1 MGLAQLHQ
9 LRGRVGRGT
18 VESTCVLLYAP
29 PLTPIARERLGVLR
43 DTNDGFEIARRDLEL
58 RGPGEL
64 LGTRQTG
71 LMQLRVADLVRDA
84 DLLPGVQRAADL
96 MLARRRREH
105 SGAAA
110 PLGRATGNAS
120 ARFDTAG
127 TDAMRNA
134 ADIDRQS
141 RATAHARPSR
151 LREYARL
158 MRLDRPIG
166 IWLLLWPVL
175 WALWI
180 AGDGHP
186 DERLFVIFVLG
197 TFVMRSAGCVMNDF
211 ADREF
216 DPHVRRTADRPL
228 AQQSVSPAEALGL
241 FAVLALIALAL
252 VIPLNRPTQVLALIG
267 GVLAVTYP
275 FLKRF
280 FSLPQA
286 YLGAAFGWSVPM
298 AFAAQTGSVPP
309 QAWVLFLSVV
319 LWTTAY
325 DTMYAMVDR
334 EDDLVIGIRSSA
346 ILFGRA
352 RPVVIGAL
360 QAGALGGLALVG
372 WLTSPRPLVLGGAAD
387 GRGARRAPAGADPR
401 PRARRPA
408 SAPS

>member
-1 MGLAQLHQ
+1 
-9 LRGRVGRGT
+9 
-18 VESTCVLLYAP
+18 
-29 PLTPIARERLGVLR
+29 
-43 DTNDGFEIARRDLEL
+43 
-58 RGPGEL
+58 
-64 LGTRQTG
+64 
-71 LMQLRVADLVRDA
+71 
-84 DLLPGVQRAADL
+84 
-96 MLARRRREH
+96 
-105 SGAAA
+105 
-110 PLGRATGNAS
+110 
-120 ARFDTAG
+120 
-127 TDAMRNA
+127 MRNA
-134 ADIDRQS
+134 PGADPE
-141 RATAHARPSR
+141 ARPAAESALGRR
-151 LREYARL
+151 LLEYARL

-180 AGDGHP
+180 SGNGHP

-211 ADREF
+211 ADRDF

-228 AQQSVSPAEALGL
+228 ARQSVSTAEALAL
-241 FAVLALIALAL
+241 FAVLGLVALAL

-298 AFAAQTGSVPP
+298 AFAAQTGSVPVE
-309 QAWVLFLSVV
+309 AWVLFLSVV

-352 RPVVIGAL
+352 DRLIIAAL

-372 WLTSPRPLVLGGAAD
+372 LLGD
-387 GRGARRAPAGADPR
+387 LGRWYWVGL
-401 PRARRPA
+401 A
-408 SAPS
+408 SAAAFAVYQQVLIRQREPGACFRAFLNNNLFGLAVYAGLLLHYLFRE

>member
-1 MGLAQLHQ
+1 
-9 LRGRVGRGT
+9 
-18 VESTCVLLYAP
+18 
-29 PLTPIARERLGVLR
+29 
-43 DTNDGFEIARRDLEL
+43 
-58 RGPGEL
+58 
-64 LGTRQTG
+64 
-71 LMQLRVADLVRDA
+71 
-84 DLLPGVQRAADL
+84 
-96 MLARRRREH
+96 
-105 SGAAA
+105 
-110 PLGRATGNAS
+110 
-120 ARFDTAG
+120 
-127 TDAMRNA
+127 MRNA
-134 ADIDRQS
+134 TDIDQES
-141 RATAHARPSR
+141 RAARAPRPPSR

-180 AGDGHP
+180 ASNGHP

-228 AQQSVSPAEALGL
+228 ARQAVSPAEALGL

-286 YLGAAFGWSVPM
+286 YLGLAFSWSVPM
-298 AFAAQTGSVPP
+298 AFAAQTGELPLV
-309 QAWVLFLSVV
+309 AWVLFVSGV

-334 EDDLVIGIRSSA
+334 EDDLVIGLRSSA

-352 RPVVIGAL
+352 DRLVIGAL
-360 QAGALGGLALVG
+360 QLGALGGLALVG
-372 WLTSPRPLVLGGAAD
+372 WMSGLGHWYWAGLAAAAALAIHQQRLIRDREPAACFRAFLNNNFFGLVVF
-387 GRGARRAPAGADPR
+387 AGLALDYVF
-401 PRARRPA
+401 AT
-408 SAPS
+408 

>member
-1 MGLAQLHQ
+1 MRNATDIDQD
-9 LRGRVGRGT
+9 
-18 VESTCVLLYAP
+18 S
-29 PLTPIARERLGVLR
+29 
-43 DTNDGFEIARRDLEL
+43 
-58 RGPGEL
+58 
-64 LGTRQTG
+64 
-71 LMQLRVADLVRDA
+71 
-84 DLLPGVQRAADL
+84 RAA
-96 MLARRRREH
+96 
-105 SGAAA
+105 AAA
-110 PLGRATGNAS
+110 P
-120 ARFDTAG
+120 
-127 TDAMRNA
+127 
-134 ADIDRQS
+134 
-141 RATAHARPSR
+141 PSR
-151 LREYARL
+151 LREYLRL

-180 AGDGHP
+180 SGAGHP

-228 AQQSVSPAEALGL
+228 AKQSVSPAEALGL
-241 FAVLALIALAL
+241 FAVLALVALAL
-252 VIPLNRPTQVLALIG
+252 IIPLNRPTQVLALIG

-298 AFAAQTGSVPP
+298 AFAAQTGSVPAV
-309 QAWVLFLSVV
+309 AWVLFLSVV

-325 DTMYAMVDR
+325 DTIYAMVDR

-352 RPVVIGAL
+352 DRVIIAAL

-372 WLTSPRPLVLGGAAD
+372 WMTALGRWYWAGLLAAAALALHQQRLIRNRD
-387 GRGARRAPAGADPR
+387 PAACFRAFLNNNLFGFVVFAGLALDYLF
-401 PRARRPA
+401 AG
-408 SAPS
+408 

>member
-1 MGLAQLHQ
+1 
-9 LRGRVGRGT
+9 
-18 VESTCVLLYAP
+18 
-29 PLTPIARERLGVLR
+29 
-43 DTNDGFEIARRDLEL
+43 
-58 RGPGEL
+58 
-64 LGTRQTG
+64 
-71 LMQLRVADLVRDA
+71 
-84 DLLPGVQRAADL
+84 
-96 MLARRRREH
+96 
-105 SGAAA
+105 
-110 PLGRATGNAS
+110 
-120 ARFDTAG
+120 
-127 TDAMRNA
+127 MRNA
-134 ADIDRQS
+134 TDIDQES
-141 RATAHARPSR
+141 RAKSPSPQRRR

-180 AGDGHP
+180 SSGGHP

-228 AQQSVSPAEALGL
+228 AKQSVSPAEALGL

-267 GVLAVTYP
+267 GILAVTYP

-298 AFAAQTGSVPP
+298 AFAAQTGAIPP
-309 QAWVLFLSVV
+309 VAWVLFVSVV

-334 EDDLVIGIRSSA
+334 EDDLVIGVRSSA

-352 RPVVIGAL
+352 DRIVIGAL
-360 QAGALGGLALVG
+360 QLAALGGLGLVG
-372 WLTSPRPLVLGGAAD
+372 WISGLGHWYWVGLAVAAALAAHQQVLIRHRQPAECFRAFLNNNLLGLAVFAGLALD
-387 GRGARRAPAGADPR
+387 YLFRG
-401 PRARRPA
+401 
-408 SAPS
+408 

>member
-1 MGLAQLHQ
+1 
-9 LRGRVGRGT
+9 
-18 VESTCVLLYAP
+18 
-29 PLTPIARERLGVLR
+29 
-43 DTNDGFEIARRDLEL
+43 
-58 RGPGEL
+58 
-64 LGTRQTG
+64 
-71 LMQLRVADLVRDA
+71 
-84 DLLPGVQRAADL
+84 
-96 MLARRRREH
+96 
-105 SGAAA
+105 
-110 PLGRATGNAS
+110 
-120 ARFDTAG
+120 
-127 TDAMRNA
+127 MRNA
-134 ADIDRQS
+134 TDIDQES
-141 RATAHARPSR
+141 GATNPSPQRRR

-180 AGDGHP
+180 SSNGHP

-228 AQQSVSPAEALGL
+228 AKQSVSPAEALGL
-241 FAVLALIALAL
+241 FAVLALVALAL

-267 GVLAVTYP
+267 GILAVTYP

-298 AFAAQTGSVPP
+298 AFAAQTGAIPP
-309 QAWVLFLSVV
+309 VAWVLFVSVV

-334 EDDLVIGIRSSA
+334 EDDLVIGVRSSA

-352 RPVVIGAL
+352 DRILIAAL
-360 QAGALGGLALVG
+360 QLAALCGLALVG
-372 WLTSPRPLVLGGAAD
+372 WMSELGHWYWAGLAVAAALAAHQQVLIRNRQPAECFRAFLNNNLLGLAVFAGLALD
-387 GRGARRAPAGADPR
+387 YLFRG
-401 PRARRPA
+401 
-408 SAPS
+408 

>member
-1 MGLAQLHQ
+1 
-9 LRGRVGRGT
+9 
-18 VESTCVLLYAP
+18 
-29 PLTPIARERLGVLR
+29 
-43 DTNDGFEIARRDLEL
+43 
-58 RGPGEL
+58 
-64 LGTRQTG
+64 
-71 LMQLRVADLVRDA
+71 
-84 DLLPGVQRAADL
+84 
-96 MLARRRREH
+96 
-105 SGAAA
+105 
-110 PLGRATGNAS
+110 
-120 ARFDTAG
+120 
-127 TDAMRNA
+127 MRNA
-134 ADIDRQS
+134 TDIDRES
-141 RATAHARPSR
+141 RATTPSPLRQR

-180 AGDGHP
+180 SSSGHP

-197 TFVMRSAGCVMNDF
+197 TFVMRSAGCVINDF

-228 AQQSVSPAEALGL
+228 ARQAVSPAEALGL
-241 FAVLALIALAL
+241 FALLALVALAL

-267 GVLAVTYP
+267 GILAVTYP

-298 AFAAQTGSVPP
+298 AFAAQTGAIPP
-309 QAWVLFLSVV
+309 VAWILFLSVV

-334 EDDLVIGIRSSA
+334 EDDLVIGVRSSA

-352 RPVVIGAL
+352 DRAL
-360 QAGALGGLALVG
+360 IAMLQLAALGGLALVG
-372 WLTSPRPLVLGGAAD
+372 WISGLGHWYWAGLAVAAALAAHQQVLIRNRHPAECFRAFLNNNLLGLAVFAGLALD
-387 GRGARRAPAGADPR
+387 YLFRG
-401 PRARRPA
+401 
-408 SAPS
+408 

>member
-1 MGLAQLHQ
+1 
-9 LRGRVGRGT
+9 
-18 VESTCVLLYAP
+18 
-29 PLTPIARERLGVLR
+29 
-43 DTNDGFEIARRDLEL
+43 
-58 RGPGEL
+58 
-64 LGTRQTG
+64 
-71 LMQLRVADLVRDA
+71 
-84 DLLPGVQRAADL
+84 
-96 MLARRRREH
+96 
-105 SGAAA
+105 
-110 PLGRATGNAS
+110 
-120 ARFDTAG
+120 
-127 TDAMRNA
+127 
-134 ADIDRQS
+134 
-141 RATAHARPSR
+141 
-151 LREYARL
+151 

-180 AGDGHP
+180 AGEGRP

-211 ADREF
+211 ADRDF

-228 AQQSVSPAEALGL
+228 AKQSVSTAEALAL
-241 FAVLALIALAL
+241 FAVLGLVALAL

-298 AFAAQTGSVPP
+298 AFAAQTGSVPVE
-309 QAWVLFLSVV
+309 AWTLFLAVV

-352 RPVVIGAL
+352 DRLVIAGL

-372 WLTSPRPLVLGGAAD
+372 LLRDLGRWYWIGLAVAAALAGYQQVLIRHREPAACFRAFLNNNFFGLVVF
-387 GRGARRAPAGADPR
+387 AGLLLHYLFEG
-401 PRARRPA
+401 
-408 SAPS
+408 

>member
-1 MGLAQLHQ
+1 MRNATDMDQGT
-9 LRGRVGRGT
+9 GRGT
-18 VESTCVLLYAP
+18 RSAM
-29 PLTPIARERLGVLR
+29 
-43 DTNDGFEIARRDLEL
+43 
-58 RGPGEL
+58 
-64 LGTRQTG
+64 G
-71 LMQLRVADLVRDA
+71 L
-84 DLLPGVQRAADL
+84 
-96 MLARRRREH
+96 
-105 SGAAA
+105 
-110 PLGRATGNAS
+110 
-120 ARFDTAG
+120 
-127 TDAMRNA
+127 
-134 ADIDRQS
+134 
-141 RATAHARPSR
+141 R

-175 WALWI
+175 WALWVS
-180 AGDGHP
+180 ADGHP
-186 DERLFVIFVLG
+186 DERLFVIFVIG

-228 AQQSVSPAEALGL
+228 AKQSVSTAEALGL

-298 AFAAQTGSVPP
+298 AFAAQSGSVPP
-309 QAWVLFLSVV
+309 IAWVMFLSVV
-319 LWTTAY
+319 CWTTAY

-334 EDDLVIGIRSSA
+334 DDDLVIGIRSSA

-352 RPVVIGAL
+352 DRLIIGAL
-360 QAGALGGLALVG
+360 QASALCGLALVG
-372 WLTSPRPLVLGGAAD
+372 LMAALGRWYWAGLAVAAALAIRQQVLI
-387 GRGARRAPAGADPR
+387 
-401 PRARRPA
+401 RARDPDQCFRA
-408 SAPS
+408 FLNNNLFGLVVFTGILLHYLFAG

>member
-1 MGLAQLHQ
+1 
-9 LRGRVGRGT
+9 
-18 VESTCVLLYAP
+18 
-29 PLTPIARERLGVLR
+29 
-43 DTNDGFEIARRDLEL
+43 
-58 RGPGEL
+58 
-64 LGTRQTG
+64 
-71 LMQLRVADLVRDA
+71 
-84 DLLPGVQRAADL
+84 
-96 MLARRRREH
+96 
-105 SGAAA
+105 
-110 PLGRATGNAS
+110 
-120 ARFDTAG
+120 
-127 TDAMRNA
+127 MRNA
-134 ADIDRQS
+134 TDLDRES
-141 RATAHARPSR
+141 RGARPPSR

-175 WALWI
+175 WALWL
-180 AGDGHP
+180 ASGGHP
-186 DERLFVIFVLG
+186 DEQLFVIFVLG

-228 AQQSVSPAEALGL
+228 ARQSVSPAEALGL
-241 FAVLALIALAL
+241 FAVLGLIALAL
-252 VIPLNRPTQVLALIG
+252 VIPLNRPTQLLALIG

-309 QAWVLFLSVV
+309 EAWALFLSVV

-346 ILFGRA
+346 ILFGRHD
-352 RPVVIGAL
+352 RLIIGAL
-360 QAGALGGLALVG
+360 QAGALAGLALVG
-372 WLTSPRPLVLGGAAD
+372 VLTGLGHWYWASLAVAALLAVHQQRLIRDREPAACFRAFLNNNLFGLVVFAGIALD
-387 GRGARRAPAGADPR
+387 YLFRG
-401 PRARRPA
+401 
-408 SAPS
+408 